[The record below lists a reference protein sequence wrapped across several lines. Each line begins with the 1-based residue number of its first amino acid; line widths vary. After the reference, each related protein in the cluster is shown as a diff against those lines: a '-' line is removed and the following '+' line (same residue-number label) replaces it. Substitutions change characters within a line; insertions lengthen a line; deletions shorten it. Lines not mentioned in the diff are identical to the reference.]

1 MENENRKRRLSKR
14 HKRLIIAFAAAA
26 LILILFTVI
35 GVNAAK
41 LAYDKI
47 YPGVRI
53 GSIDVGGMTAESAAE
68 LLRES
73 YQIDPTAELE
83 LTCGSESRFL
93 SVSSL
98 APTLQFDEMIT
109 SAYSLGR
116 GGSIFERLGEIRR
129 IKKETVTLP
138 LDMELSNEALMGA
151 LQSIAAVVDQPEQDN
166 RFEVLENELVVTRGH
181 SGKRIIT
188 EHAQNAV
195 KLHLAERKTGA
206 VELQLEQVDP
216 KEITAEYIC
225 EAVCGEPVNA
235 SYRVENH
242 KLVIIDEKTGVSMD
256 KAEAGRIIRA
266 STGDVIHIPVTTKK
280 AEITA
285 QDIRAGLFQEQLG
298 TYTTRYNAGD
308 RNRSHNIA
316 LACSSVNEIVLAPGD
331 IFSYN
336 DIVGPRTAARGY
348 REAHVYVGNKVEDG
362 LGGGICQVSSTLYNA
377 VVLSD
382 LKIVTRSNHSLPV
395 SYVPGGRDAT
405 VSYGSIDFQFENN
418 TSQPVK
424 LVASAGGGTTTISV
438 YGKQDHPGRTISI
451 ESVCTGTIP
460 AKLEQKKDPELPEGK
475 IQVEQKGSD
484 GSYYQ
489 SYKITKD
496 NGAVVSREP
505 LAKSTYL
512 AVNRIE
518 IVGTKPPDPAE
529 SPVPP
534 AGSET
539 PLVAVPEG
547 VKPQDGGSPAS
558 DAKPDSGVKPVN
570 PAA

>member
-1 MENENRKRRLSKR
+1 MMENENQKRRFR
-14 HKRLIIAFAAAA
+14 HRRKRLIIALAAAA
-26 LILILFTVI
+26 VILILFAAI

-47 YPGVRI
+47 YPGIRI
-53 GSIDVGGMTAESAAE
+53 GSVDVGGMTTANAAE

-73 YQIDPTAELE
+73 YQIDPAAELE
-83 LTCGSESRFL
+83 LVCGSENRSL

-98 APTLQFDEMIT
+98 APTLQFDEMAA

-116 GGSIFERLGEIRR
+116 SGSAFERLGEIRR

-138 LDMELSNEALMGA
+138 LDMELNNEALMEA
-151 LQSIAAVVDQPEQDN
+151 LQSIASVVDQPEQDN
-166 RFEVLENELVVTRGH
+166 QFEILENELIVTRGH
-181 SGKRIIT
+181 SGKRIIA
-188 EHAQNAV
+188 EHALNVV
-195 KLHLAERKTGA
+195 KQHLAERKTGA

-216 KEITAEYIC
+216 QTITAEYVC
-225 EAVCGEPVNA
+225 ETVCGEPVNA
-235 SYRVENH
+235 SYRVENY
-242 KLVIIDEKTGVSMD
+242 KLVIINEKIGVSMD
-256 KAEAGRIIRA
+256 KAEADKIIRA

-280 AEITA
+280 AEVTA
-285 QDIRAGLFQEQLG
+285 QDIQASLFQEQLG

-316 LACSSVNEIVLAPGD
+316 LACGSINEIVLAPGD
-331 IFSYN
+331 VFSYN

-362 LGGGICQVSSTLYNA
+362 LGGGICQVSSTLYNT

-382 LKIVTRSNHSLPV
+382 LKIVTRTNHSLPV

-405 VSYGSIDFQFENN
+405 VSYGSIDFKFENN
-418 TSQPVK
+418 PSQPIK
-424 LVASAGGGTTTISV
+424 LTASAGGGTTTISV
-438 YGKQDHPGRTISI
+438 YGKRDHPGRTISI

-460 AKLEQKKDPELPEGK
+460 AKLEQKQDPNLPEGK

-489 SYKITKD
+489 SYKITKE
-496 NGAVVSREP
+496 NGTVVSREP

-518 IVGTKPPDPAE
+518 IVGTKPPDPVE
-529 SPVPP
+529 SPAPS
-534 AGSET
+534 AGPET
-539 PLVAVPEG
+539 LPVTAPEG
-547 VKPQDGGSPAS
+547 TGAQDGGSPAS
-558 DAKPDSGVKPVN
+558 DAKPDVKPVN